1 MCFLP
6 QWRALFE
13 HLNFQK
19 CSENGVLL
27 ACWLRNVHVT
37 TPCTSTSKLPK
48 VLREWCAVSMLT
60 SKCVSRHSDVHFL
73 NISTSKSASR
83 LVCFVHFDFEMC
95 FVPQWRALFEH
106 LNFQKC
112 CEHVV
117 PQQHAM
123 FDRSADPAPAALA
136 SLLFYLPSHKTLEN
150 THMFTVFRD
159 FSTCSLTC
167 IFLLTL
173 SLLWSSFF
181 FLSHSLTLPTS
192 VLFHLSILSEVW
204 LLKFLRLNTPILWLG
219 SKHVQNM
226 CKHLFNNTHVYAEF
240 LMVLL
245 LAIHP
250 SPFQCSILVQSH
262 TMRYLAGT
270 MWQGSPLKSPN

>member
-106 LNFQKC
+106 VNFQKC

-150 THMFTVFRD
+150 TYFYSVSRFFYLFAYLHLPSD
-159 FSTCSLTC
+159 SFSSLIFFLLPFSFSDSSHLCAFPSLHIVGSLTSKVPS
-167 IFLLTL
+167 IKHP
-173 SLLWSSFF
+173 
-181 FLSHSLTLPTS
+181 HSMT
-192 VLFHLSILSEVW
+192 
-204 LLKFLRLNTPILWLG
+204 R
-219 SKHVQNM
+219 VQT
-226 CKHLFNNTHVYAEF
+226 CPKYV
-240 LMVLL
+240 
-245 LAIHP
+245 
-250 SPFQCSILVQSH
+250 
-262 TMRYLAGT
+262 
-270 MWQGSPLKSPN
+270 